1 MALSGTKKGTV
12 TQNSSHF
19 EYWMEWSATQDKVK
33 NESTITVKHY
43 WKKIGSKIFDSTTTR
58 RYGIV
63 IDGEPFEGEKRM
75 DYSPWADKNISTA
88 THTVKHNEDGTKS
101 LTISTYANGRA
112 GDYGPSSSSGTSG
125 DCTASTTI
133 TLDPIP
139 RAAQLLNATNF
150 TDEAGSTVTY
160 DNPAG
165 TLADVQ
171 VGIFNTAGTK
181 SYAAYRS
188 VSKTGTSYTFS
199 LTEAEKQ
206 KLIADIPDGQNT
218 MYVNIYMKTYID
230 GVIAEDPRCLTRI
243 FTVVNS
249 TPEISYTVKDTGSV
263 STTLTN
269 DSSVMIKGYNV
280 VSAVMTPTYKKYA
293 TAKSQTITNG
303 SQVVSGTSASFS
315 YTENNKFTFYVKD
328 RFGNEVSK
336 TATMTLV
343 DYVKLTCNISRDTP
357 TADGKLAFTIS
368 GNYFN
373 NTFGSKGVQNELT
386 LKWCI
391 KENDGAYGSWNTI
404 TPTKS
409 GNTYNAVVNLT
420 GLNYQST
427 YSIKAIA
434 TDSIN
439 TSGVT
444 AERVTKS
451 TPVFNWGE
459 DNFDINVPLTVG
471 ENTTVNGVLSA
482 TSLSN
487 AIFSLI
493 YPVGSIYLSM
503 SDTNPKNLFG
513 GTWKQLG
520 GRFLIGA
527 GTADANTDNTFGDLN
542 DAGYVFVAGSKGGQ
556 FRHTLTVNELPSHS
570 HGATSTYGGAAF
582 FIRHGGSA
590 GTDTV
595 AAGTGCTITEGA
607 SDVTWSNGF
616 QTTAYSHKLD
626 KVELKGTVSTTVN
639 AAGGGTAHNNMPP
652 YLIVYMWQRTA

>member
-19 EYWMEWSATQDKVK
+19 EYWLSWSATQDKVN

-43 WKKIGSKIFDSTTTR
+43 WKKTGSKIFDSTTTR

-112 GDYGPSSSSGTSG
+112 GEHGPSSSSAESG
-125 DCTASTTI
+125 DCKASVTI
-133 TLDPIP
+133 ELDQIP

-171 VGIFNTAGTK
+171 VGIFDTAGSK

-188 VSKTGTSYTFS
+188 VSQTGTSYTFS

-206 KLIADIPDGQNT
+206 KLIADIPDGKNT

-230 GVIAEDPRCLTRI
+230 GVIAEDPRYLTRI

-249 TPEISYTVKDTGSV
+249 TPEITYSVKDVGSA
-263 STTLTN
+263 STALTK
-269 DSSVMIKGYNV
+269 DSSVMIKGFNYIAA
-280 VSAVMTPTYKKYA
+280 SMTPTYKKYA
-293 TAKSQTITNG
+293 TAKAQTITNG
-303 SQVVSGTSASFS
+303 STTVSGTSTNFNNAES
-315 YTENNKFTFYVKD
+315 NKFVFYVKD

-459 DNFDINVPLTVG
+459 DNFDINVPLTV
-471 ENTTVNGVLSA
+471 NGTIDGTGLSTA
-482 TSLSN
+482 LLN
-487 AIFSLI
+487 VI
-493 YPVGSIYLSM
+493 YPVGSIYM
-503 SDTNPKNLFG
+503 SVNSTSPQTLFG
-513 GTWKQLG
+513 GTWEQIK
-520 GRFLIGA
+520 GRFLLA
-527 GTADANTDNTFGDLN
+527 
-542 DAGYVFVAGSKGGQ
+542 AGSNGSDVDVTLGATGGEAK
-556 FRHTLTVNELPSHS
+556 HTLTVAELPSHN
-570 HGATSTYGGAAF
+570 HGATSTYSGAAF
-582 FIRHGGSA
+582 FIRHGSSA

-595 AAGTGCTITEGA
+595 AAGSGCTITEGA

-616 QTTAYSHKLD
+616 STATYSHKLD

-639 AAGGGTAHNNMPP
+639 STGSGTAHNNMPP
-652 YLIVYMWQRTA
+652 YLVVNMWKRTG

>member
-19 EYWMEWSATQDKVK
+19 EYWLSWSATQDKVN

-43 WKKIGSKIFDSTTTR
+43 WKKTGSKVFDSTTTR

-88 THTVKHNEDGTKS
+88 THTVKHDADGTKT

-112 GDYGPSSSSGTSG
+112 GEYGPSSSSGTSG
-125 DCTASTTI
+125 DCKASVTI
-133 TLDPIP
+133 ELDQIP

-171 VGIFNTAGTK
+171 VGIFNNDGSK
-181 SYAAYRS
+181 SYAGYRS
-188 VSKTGTSYTFS
+188 ISQTGTSYTFS
-199 LTEAEKQ
+199 LTETEKQ
-206 KLIADIPDGQNT
+206 KLIADIPDGQTT
-218 MYVNIYMKTYID
+218 MYVRIYMKTYID
-230 GVIAEDPRCLTRI
+230 GVIVEDPRYLTRI

-249 TPEISYTVKDTGSV
+249 TPEITYSVKDTGSA
-263 STTLTN
+263 STALTK
-269 DSSVMIKGYNV
+269 DSSVMIKGFNYIAA
-280 VSAVMTPTYKKYA
+280 SMTPTYKKYA
-293 TAKSQTITNG
+293 TAKAQTITNG
-303 SQVVSGTSASFS
+303 SKTVSGTSTNFNNA
-315 YTENNKFTFYVKD
+315 ENNKFVFYVKD
-328 RFGNEVSK
+328 RFDNEVSK

-373 NTFGSKGVQNELT
+373 STFGSKGVQNELT
-386 LKWCI
+386 LKWRI
-391 KENDGAYGSWNTI
+391 KENDGSYGSWNTV

-409 GNTYNAVVNLT
+409 GNTYNTVVSLT
-420 GLNYQST
+420 GLNYQSAYT
-427 YSIKAIA
+427 IQATA

-439 TSGVT
+439 TSGIT

-459 DNFDINVPLTVG
+459 DNFDINVPLTV
-471 ENTTVNGVLSA
+471 NGTINA
-482 TSLSN
+482 TGLSN
-487 AIFSLI
+487 AIFKLV
-493 YPVGSIYLSM
+493 YPVGSIYM
-503 SDTNPKNLFG
+503 SVNSTSPQTLFG
-513 GTWKQLG
+513 GTWEKIQ
-520 GRFLIGA
+520 GRFLLGA
-527 GTADANTDNTFGDLN
+527 GTDGDVTTTL
-542 DAGYVFVAGSKGGQ
+542 GQKGGA
-556 FRHTLTVNELPSHS
+556 RTHTLTVAELPSHN
-570 HGATSTYGGAAF
+570 HGATSTYSGAAF

-595 AAGTGCTITEGA
+595 AAGTNCTITEGA

-639 AAGGGTAHNNMPP
+639 SSGSGTAHNNMPP
-652 YLIVYMWQRTA
+652 YLSVNIWKRTA